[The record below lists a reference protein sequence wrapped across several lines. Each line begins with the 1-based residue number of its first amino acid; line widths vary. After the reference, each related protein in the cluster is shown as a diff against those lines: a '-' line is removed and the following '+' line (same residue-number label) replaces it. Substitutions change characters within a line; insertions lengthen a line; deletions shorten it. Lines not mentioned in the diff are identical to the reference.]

1 MSYPEIVLVYCLI
14 FLFTVTKY
22 CFGIGVG
29 ISVSLSFV
37 DVPLFNKSLSNSFS
51 FNSPSIIVNGLNSA
65 YTGGTTVSIV
75 GNGFALYNPT
85 PTSRIALASAI
96 ATAWSSGSCIVCKVG
111 SDSIPFSSSIVVS
124 VQNKFSGSHSNVFSF
139 DFASKFDL
147 MNLLS
152 PPTTGG
158 FEMYLKAVNFG
169 ILQSSIRLRSAV
181 SGCDASVC
189 CTKSLNQCIA
199 LTHLDRLGRQT
210 LV

>member
-1 MSYPEIVLVYCLI
+1 M
-14 FLFTVTKY
+14 FLCTVTKY
-22 CFGIGVG
+22 CSGIGVG
-29 ISVSLSFV
+29 TSLSLSFA
-37 DVPLFNKSLSNSFS
+37 DVQLFNKSLSDSFS
-51 FNSPSIIVNGLNSA
+51 FNSPAMIVSGFNSA
-65 YTGGTTVSIV
+65 YTGGTTVSVV

-85 PTSRIALASAI
+85 PTSRIALASAL

-111 SDSIPFSSSIVVS
+111 SDSIPFSSSVLVS

-147 MNLLS
+147 MDLLS
-152 PPTTGG
+152 SPTTGG
-158 FEMYLKAVNFG
+158 FVMYLKAVNFG

-189 CTKSLNQCIA
+189 STKSLNQCIA
-199 LTHLDRLGRQT
+199 LTHWDRLGRQI